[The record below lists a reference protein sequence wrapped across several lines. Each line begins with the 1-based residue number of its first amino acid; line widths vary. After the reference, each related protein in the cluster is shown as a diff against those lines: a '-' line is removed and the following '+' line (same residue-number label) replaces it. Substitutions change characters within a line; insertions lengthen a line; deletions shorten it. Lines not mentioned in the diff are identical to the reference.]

1 MRYFIKKNAA
11 GEVVAFGRGG
21 KDGEEITRGEYERLR
36 QETAE
41 RIEREIAKHQAEDF
55 REVAEPV
62 GYAERLEA
70 LEAAVLGLALGA
82 GSETRFFV
90 AQIELGK
97 LTLEQVPEKWQKA
110 VDAAL
115 LNKRKED

>member
-1 MRYFIKKNAA
+1 MRYYVKKSAA

-21 KDGEEITRGEYERLR
+21 KDGEEITREEYERLR

-41 RIEREIAKHQAEDF
+41 RIERDIAKHQAEDG
-55 REVAEPV
+55 REAAEPV

-82 GSETRFFV
+82 GSVTRFFV
-90 AQIELGK
+90 VQIELGK

-110 VDAAL
+110 VEAAL
-115 LNKRKED
+115 KNRRKEE

>member
-1 MRYFIKKNAA
+1 MRYYVKKSAA

-21 KDGEEITRGEYERLR
+21 KDGEEITRAEYERLR
-36 QETAE
+36 HETAE

-55 REVAEPV
+55 REAAEPV

-70 LEAAVLGLALGA
+70 LEAAVLGLTLGA
-82 GSETRFFV
+82 GSVTRFFIV
-90 AQIELGK
+90 QIELGK

-110 VDAAL
+110 VEAAL
-115 LNKRKED
+115 KNKEKEE

>member
-41 RIEREIAKHQAEDF
+41 RIEREIAERPAEDF
-55 REVAEPV
+55 REAAEPFS
-62 GYAERLEA
+62 YAERLEA

-82 GSETRFFV
+82 GSVARFFV
-90 AQIELGK
+90 VQIELGK
-97 LTLEQVPEKWQKA
+97 LTLEQVPKKWEKA
-110 VDAAL
+110 VEAAL
-115 LNKRKED
+115 KIKRKEE